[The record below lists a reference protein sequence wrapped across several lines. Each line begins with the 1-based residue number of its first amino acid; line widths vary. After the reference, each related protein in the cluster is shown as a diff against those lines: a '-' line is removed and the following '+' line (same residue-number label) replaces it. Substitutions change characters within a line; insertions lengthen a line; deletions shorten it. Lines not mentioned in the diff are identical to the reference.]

1 MVFFCGFRSLYPGEN
16 RVTSKQTS
24 KNFQFLYSFIGIFPL
39 LQRYAIFRCYKDLG
53 CNFLILN
60 ENRSYFIQYV
70 GVFVLMPYIFDYLKE

>member
-1 MVFFCGFRSLYPGEN
+1 MFFCEFWPFCPGEKPCN
-16 RVTSKQTS
+16 FKKTS
-24 KNFQFLYSFIGIFPL
+24 KNFQFVYSVIGISTL

-53 CNFLILN
+53 CNFLILK